1 MADIIRWEPFRDMMT
16 LRQAMDK
23 LFEDSFVR
31 PASFGSLSV
40 PDVAIEMKE
49 TDSDIVI
56 KAELPGVMPND
67 VDVSIAEGVLT
78 VKGEHKEEKEEKET
92 NYYRRELKY
101 GSFSRSVNLP
111 AVVNADQAEAVF
123 ENGILTLTLPKAE
136 EAKPR
141 QIKVKTTQAIEGKK
155 K

>member
-1 MADIIRWEPFRDMMT
+1 MMT
-16 LRQAMDK
+16 LRQAMDR

>member
-16 LRQAMDK
+16 LRQAMDR